1 MDEQN
6 KGDKISDTPETDAAD
21 VIIRSCAYD
30 ENGIVCAI
38 TEHVNADFARK
49 LERERNAL
57 ADALRVRID
66 YRKCP
71 DCGGEFGWTGHNR
84 KCRHHKT
91 EQEVI

>member
-1 MDEQN
+1 MRTREMN
-6 KGDKISDTPETDAAD
+6 DTPETDAAD
-21 VIIRSCAYD
+21 TLTTSCAYD
-30 ENGIVCAI
+30 ENGIVCARI
-38 TEHVNADFARK
+38 EHVHADFARK

-84 KCRHHKT
+84 KCRHYEIEKKLT
-91 EQEVI
+91 S